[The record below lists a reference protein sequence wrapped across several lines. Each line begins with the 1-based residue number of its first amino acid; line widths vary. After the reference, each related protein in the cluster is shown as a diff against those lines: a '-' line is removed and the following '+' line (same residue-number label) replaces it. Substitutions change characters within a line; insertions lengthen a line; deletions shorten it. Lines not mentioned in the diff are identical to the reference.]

1 MTTMT
6 TQRAHKEICNV
17 NEPQLLS
24 ALVYVTECVLQSYI
38 SARHAL
44 IAFSS
49 ALTLVSEPQPKTFK
63 SAQCT
68 INGSYF

>member
-1 MTTMT
+1 MANVTK
-6 TQRAHKEICNV
+6 QRAHEEIRNV

-38 SARHAL
+38 SARHVL

-49 ALTLVSEPQPKTFK
+49 ALTLVSELQLKTFK